1 MKDYIVLYKTFYQVE
16 MKSLIMQT
24 KNVSD
29 LSGIRTI
36 GKRK

>member
-1 MKDYIVLYKTFYQVE
+1 MKDYIVFIQTFYQVE

-24 KNVSD
+24 RNVSD